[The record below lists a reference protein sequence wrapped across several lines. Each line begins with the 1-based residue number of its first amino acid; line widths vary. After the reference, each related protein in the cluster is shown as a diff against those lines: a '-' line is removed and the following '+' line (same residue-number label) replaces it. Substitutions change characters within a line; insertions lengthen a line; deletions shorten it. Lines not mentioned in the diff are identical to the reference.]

1 METTVIT
8 DEDIQKKIN
17 SLTKPIG
24 SLGLLE
30 DTAFKIC
37 KIQNTLTPE
46 LNNPT
51 IVVYAGDHGAAKSG
65 GISLYPQEVTY
76 QMVMNYLSQGAAINA
91 LASVN
96 DIAVKIVDAGVNYNF
111 NGAKGLYNYK
121 IDYGT
126 KDYTREP
133 AMSRK
138 QCEAALNK
146 AGELVA
152 NLHKDG
158 CNIIGCGE
166 MGIGNTASASLLMS
180 VFMDL
185 PIETC
190 TGRGTGLN
198 DEGVKK
204 KAEILCK
211 VLDLHQ
217 ADKNDPIDVLSKFGG
232 FEIAMMAGT
241 YLEAY
246 KLGMI
251 IMVDGFI
258 ATSALLVTHAIEPKV
273 LDNCIFCHKSDET
286 GHKKML
292 EFFNASPLLSLNMR
306 LGEGTGCAVAYPVIK
321 ASVEFLNKMA
331 SFESAGVSE
340 SK

>member
-1 METTVIT
+1 MKNFTLANN
-8 DEDIQKKIN
+8 DIQKKIN

-30 DTAFKIC
+30 ETAFKIC

-46 LNNPT
+46 LINPT
-51 IVVYAGDHGAAKSG
+51 ILVYAGDHGAAKSG

-76 QMVMNYLSQGAAINA
+76 QMVMNYLAQGAAINA
-91 LASVN
+91 LAN
-96 DIAVKIVDAGVNYNF
+96 MNNIEVKIIDAGVNHEF

-138 QCEAALNK
+138 QCETAISNARKLT
-146 AGELVA
+146 AD
-152 NLHKDG
+152 LHKSG

-180 VFMDL
+180 VFMNV

-198 DEGVKK
+198 DEGLKRK
-204 KAEILCK
+204 IEILCK
-211 VLDLHQ
+211 VLDLHH
-217 ADKNDPIDVLSKFGG
+217 ADSNDPMDVLSKLGG

-246 KLGMI
+246 EKGMI
-251 IMVDGFI
+251 IMIDGFI
-258 ATSALLVTHAIEPKV
+258 ATSALLAAHAIMPEV
-273 LDNCIFCHKSDET
+273 LENCIFCHKSDET

-292 EFFNASPLLSLNMR
+292 EYFNASPLLSLNMR
-306 LGEGTGCAVAYPVIK
+306 LGEGTGCAVAYPLIK

-331 SFESAGVSE
+331 SFDSAGVS
-340 SK
+340 KNL